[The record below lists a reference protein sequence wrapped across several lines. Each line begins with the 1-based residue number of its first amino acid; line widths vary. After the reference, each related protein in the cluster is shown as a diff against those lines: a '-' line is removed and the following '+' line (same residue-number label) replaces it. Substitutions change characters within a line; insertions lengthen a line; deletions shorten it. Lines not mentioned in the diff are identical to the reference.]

1 MYRLDTT
8 EMLVAEVVALRA
20 ALKRVILEAAMRQG
34 DPNGY
39 LADGFDRAAED
50 VEGAVEVTGDP
61 ARAAAIVDHA
71 QEILREIYTVTLAI
85 E

>member
-8 EMLVAEVVALRA
+8 ELLVAEVVALRA
-20 ALKRVILEAAMRQG
+20 ALKRLIVELAMERD
-34 DPNGY
+34 DPNAY
-39 LADGFDRAAED
+39 LAEAFALTADDVVVFASEQPDEDRA
-50 VEGAVEVTGDP
+50 GAI
-61 ARAAAIVDHA
+61 AAHA

>member
-8 EMLVAEVVALRA
+8 ELLVAEVVALRA
-20 ALKRVILEAAMRQG
+20 ALKRLVVELAMEHD

-39 LADGFDRAAED
+39 LANAFALAADDVVDFAADQPDVDRAE
-50 VEGAVEVTGDP
+50 
-61 ARAAAIVDHA
+61 AISAHA